1 MKVTFQSEDP
11 KAIKRLAKSED
22 MAIVLFEIQANLW
35 RRWKHTEEPNLE
47 QVWEAINELYE
58 EHGIDVNDLID

>member
-22 MAIVLFEIQANLW
+22 MAIVLFEIQQNLW

-47 QVWEAINELYE
+47 QVWEAINELYD
-58 EHGIDVNDLID
+58 EHGIDVNDLIE